1 MIKMASGSAI
11 AGKIKT
17 NPEDFVVE
25 EIAKNGT
32 VIKLNQKMAAESLGL
47 QPSPTGKFTVFVMQK
62 RDWNTIQALKMLA
75 KKAGRG
81 IRSTAFAGTKD
92 RASISTQLCS
102 IFGASAE
109 RVSSLHVKDISIN
122 GAWQSDT
129 GVEMG
134 GLLGNRFT
142 IMVRETNATIEEIN
156 KIAAELDGICPNYFG
171 EQRFGFRSNNV
182 SVGLSIIK
190 GDFEQA
196 AMDFLTNTSNERNL
210 DSIEARERLGRERDF
225 KAALEYFPRHLK
237 YEMMAIEYLSRYP
250 TDYANAI
257 RRLPRQLTLMFVHSV
272 ESQIFNKE
280 VELRVSGARNELQAG
295 DLFCE
300 ADKFGFPDIKAVRS
314 ADAGAAKLEGR
325 CFAIGNI
332 IGYESGQPNENEKS
346 IMEDMGITQ
355 EMFKIQSM
363 PELGCKGNYRALFAP
378 FVDFSCETGE
388 SKAKLSFSLPAGA
401 YATVLMDEFI
411 QNQ

>member
-1 MIKMASGSAI
+1 MLRMSSSEGSK
-11 AGKIKT
+11 GKIKDSA
-17 NPEDFVVE
+17 EDFLVE
-25 EIAKNGT
+25 EITKSGKALSIGEKVSCEQVGM
-32 VIKLNQKMAAESLGL
+32 QSSAS
-47 QPSPTGKFTVFVMQK
+47 GKFTVFVMQK

-102 IFGASAE
+102 IFGANAE
-109 RVSSLHVKDISIN
+109 RVSTLHVKDITIN

-129 GVEMG
+129 GVEIG

-142 IMVRETNATIEEIN
+142 ITVRETDATVEGIN
-156 KIAAELDGICPNYFG
+156 KIASELNGICPNYFG

-190 GDFEQA
+190 GEFEQA

-210 DSIEARERLGRERDF
+210 DSIEAREKLGRERDF

-237 YEMMAIEYLSRYP
+237 YEMTVIEYLSRYT
-250 TDYANAI
+250 TDYANAM

-280 VELRVSGARNELQAG
+280 VESRVSGARNELQAD

-300 ADKFGFPDIKAVRS
+300 ADKFGFPDMKNVKS
-314 ADAGAAKLEGR
+314 ANDTKPEGR
-325 CFAIGNI
+325 YFTVGNI
-332 IGYESGQPNENEKS
+332 VGYESKQINDNEKS
-346 IMEDMGITQ
+346 IMDGMGITQ

-363 PELGCKGNYRALFAP
+363 PELSCKGNYRALFTP
-378 FVDFSCETGE
+378 FTDFSCEASE
-388 SKAKLSFSLPAGA
+388 STAKLSFSLPAGA